1 MNPTQYWVVSVSFSA
16 ELLDRYHTRR
26 NLTIVHGDAHIGIV
40 SCRGRA
46 TATAC
51 GCFDWD
57 SWCIG
62 AATAALYRCLANDL
76 RAQLPRRFDG
86 LGELSPDRTSDRHP
100 TPGTV

>member
-1 MNPTQYWVVSVSFSA
+1 MNPMQYWVVSVSFSA

-26 NLTIVHGDAHIGIV
+26 NLTIVHGDAHV
-40 SCRGRA
+40 WN
-46 TATAC
+46 
-51 GCFDWD
+51 CFLPREGNGMRLFDCD
-57 SWCIG
+57 TWCIG

-86 LGELSPDRTSDRHP
+86 LGELSPDRTSDTHP